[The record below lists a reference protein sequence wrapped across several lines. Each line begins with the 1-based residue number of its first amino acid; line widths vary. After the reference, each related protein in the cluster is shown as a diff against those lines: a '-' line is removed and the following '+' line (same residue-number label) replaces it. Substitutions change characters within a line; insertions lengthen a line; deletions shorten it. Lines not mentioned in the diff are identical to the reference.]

1 MSITYPQYPNTSFPD
16 AIQTF
21 TEYLDITQSD
31 VSAYNAAIEAM
42 LKGDLSQAQSLLSF
56 IPDIDKKVLTAEK
69 LNMLTDTIQALQD
82 FYVKDITPKLT
93 EYQTRWEAVINQFS
107 YMGTWTNKDYKK
119 NSMVSYGATGV
130 GVDKTLYLYI
140 ATKDINN
147 SSNPYDDYENAIATS
162 TTPNWFRLTIKGSR
176 GDSGGG
182 QGEVV
187 FRFNWNPTETYQV
200 NDIVVYDNRWWIA
213 LKENTN
219 VVPSVNGL
227 DWSVMLESNIVATY
241 PVQAN
246 QPANDVQKVGD
257 LWFQLTGTT
266 GGETPKPSDK
276 ISGGVISY
284 CGYISS
290 LGNPTGGWKIHTLNI
305 RQVEA
310 SENIKNYIQISPQ
323 GIKFL
328 KPCKVIIN
336 YITRTSQ
343 PGVTNDN
350 IRVCIYKNGQT
361 LDLNLINGFSAKNNS
376 AIITNYGEIFREI
389 GEVDIKINDS
399 LSVHYYEPPRNE
411 SPLPPAMF
419 TMYITDL
426 DPNASSGSSGGGGT
440 DAN

>member
-69 LNMLTDTIQALQD
+69 LNMMTDTIQALQD
-82 FYVKDITPKLT
+82 FYGKDITSKLE

-107 YMGTWTNKDYKK
+107 YMGTWTNKAYKK

-130 GVDKTLYLYI
+130 GVDRTLYLYI
-140 ATKDINN
+140 ATKDIN
-147 SSNPYDDYENAIATS
+147 SGSNPYDDYENAIATS
-162 TTPNWFRLTIKGSR
+162 VTPNWFRLTIKGSR

-276 ISGGVISY
+276 ISGFISY
-284 CGYISS
+284 IGNNGNFGSLIDSELSFLISGFS
-290 LGNPTGGWKIHTLNI
+290 I
-305 RQVEA
+305 
-310 SENIKNYIQISPQ
+310 SENIKNYITVGGKQ
-323 GIKFL
+323 IKFS
-328 KPCKVIIN
+328 KPCKVTISYIN
-336 YITRTSQ
+336 RIHDIYN
-343 PGVTNDN
+343 VYFN
-350 IRVCIYKNGQT
+350 IYKNGQQLT
-361 LDLNLINGFSAKNNS
+361 LNTVNGLFDTNKNGSIGLAEKFNLYPISGN
-376 AIITNYGEIFREI
+376 I
-389 GEVDIKINDS
+389 DIKANDYITIE
-399 LSVHYYEPPRNE
+399 VTGQTYYT
-411 SPLPPAMF
+411 LADMFIMF

-426 DPNASSGSSGGGGT
+426 DPNATTGGGGQ
-440 DAN
+440 

>member
-69 LNMLTDTIQALQD
+69 LNMMTDTIQALQD
-82 FYVKDITPKLT
+82 FYEKDITTKLE

-107 YMGTWTNKDYKK
+107 YMGTWTNKVYKK

-130 GVDKTLYLYI
+130 GVDRTLYLYI
-140 ATKDINN
+140 ATKDIN
-147 SSNPYDDYENAIATS
+147 SGSNPYDDYENAIATS
-162 TTPNWFRLTIKGSR
+162 VTPNWFRLTIKGSR

-187 FRFNWNPTETYQV
+187 FRFNWNSTETYQV

-284 CGYISS
+284 VTEIYSPNASTAKLYSLISS
-290 LGNPTGGWKIHTLNI
+290 YIKI
-305 RQVEA
+305 
-310 SENIKNYIQISPQ
+310 SENIKNYVQLSSN

-328 KPCKVIIN
+328 KPCKIIIN
-336 YITRTSQ
+336 YVKTVDSFS
-343 PGVTNDN
+343 GH
-350 IRVCIYKNGQT
+350 CYFYIYKNNQSIN
-361 LDLNLINGFSAKNNS
+361 LNTISGFSSSQGYADIGSSNVNLYE
-376 AIITNYGEIFREI
+376 ITMTTGEIN
-389 GEVDIKINDS
+389 VKINDS
-399 LSVHYYEPPRNE
+399 LSIYYEANHDDTVNIPI
-411 SPLPPAMF
+411 MF

-426 DPNASSGSSGGGGT
+426 DPNATTGGGQ
-440 DAN
+440 